1 MEERESKME
10 LQEEIQD
17 SRKMVDMTHG
27 TLGDKMMKVAIPLAL
42 TGILQQLF
50 NATSVAVLGQFVGKN
65 AMAAVGSNS
74 ALIGLLLNLFIGIS
88 MGANVVIA
96 RFTGQRNAAA
106 VHRAVHTAILVSIVC
121 GLGMIALGELVAGP
135 VVRLLGVPGDVYPM
149 ALLYLRI
156 YLIGMPVILLYNFES
171 AIFRSQGNTR
181 TPLLCLLA
189 AGCINLGLNLFFV
202 IVLHMNVN
210 GAATATV
217 VSNCVSSMLMLF
229 ILRRRTG
236 PLHVSLREL
245 HIDGKILKEMLRIGV
260 PAGMQGMVFS
270 LSNICIQSAI
280 NSLGSTVMAASAA
293 AFNIEIFEYYILTSF
308 GQTGTTFISQNFGAA
323 LNDRCRRVARICMA
337 QDLIAVALSASLLLF
352 FGRPLLSLFNTDPAV
367 VATGIVRLKFVL
379 GGELI
384 NALIEVLSDIMRGYG
399 YSLVPAL
406 STLFGI
412 CGVRIAW
419 VYTLFAHTHTFSMLM
434 AAYPGSWIVTAVI
447 VAIAYLVLKRR
458 KIIA

>member
-1 MEERESKME
+1 MEEEKSK
-10 LQEEIQD
+10 
-17 SRKMVDMTHG
+17 KTVDMIHG
-27 TLGDKMMKVAIPLAL
+27 TLGDKMLKVAVPLAL

-50 NATSVAVLGQFVGKN
+50 NATSVAVLGRFVGKN

-74 ALIGLLLNLFIGIS
+74 ALIGLLLNLFIGVS

-96 RFTGQRNAAA
+96 RFTGQRDKEA
-106 VHRAVHTAILVSIVC
+106 VSRAVHTAILVSLIS
-121 GLGMIALGELVAGP
+121 GFGMILIGELLAAP
-135 VVRLLGVPGDVYPM
+135 VVRLLGVPDDVFAM

-181 TPLLCLLA
+181 TPLICLLI

-217 VSNCVSSMLMLF
+217 ISNCVSSGLMMH
-229 ILRRRTG
+229 ILRHRTG
-236 PLHVSLREL
+236 ALQVRLREL
-245 HIDGKILKEMLRIGV
+245 RIDGKILKEILRIGV

-293 AFNIEIFEYYILTSF
+293 AFNIEIFEYYVVTSF
-308 GQTGTTFISQNFGAA
+308 GQTGTTFISQNYGAGFS
-323 LNDRCRRVARICMA
+323 DRCRKVSWICLA
-337 QDLIAVALSASLLLF
+337 QDLIAAGVSSVLLLA
-352 FGRPLLSLFNTDPAV
+352 FGRPLLSVFNTDPAV
-367 VATGIVRLKFVL
+367 VATGIVRLKFIL
-379 GGELI
+379 GGEVI
-384 NALIEVLSDIMRGYG
+384 NAFIEVMSDIMRGYG

-406 STLFGI
+406 ASLIGI
-412 CGVRIAW
+412 CGVRILW
-419 VYTLFAHTHTFSMLM
+419 VYTLFAHFGTFGSLM
-434 AAYPGSWIVTAVI
+434 AAYPGSWTVTAI
-447 VAIAYLVLKRR
+447 VVLIAYLVMRHR
-458 KIIA
+458 KVIA

>member
-1 MEERESKME
+1 MEEEK
-10 LQEEIQD
+10 
-17 SRKMVDMTHG
+17 SRKTVDMIHG
-27 TLGDKMMKVAIPLAL
+27 TLGDKMLKVAVPLAL

-50 NATSVAVLGQFVGKN
+50 NATSVAVLGRFVGKN

-74 ALIGLLLNLFIGIS
+74 ALIGLLLNLFIGVS

-96 RFTGQRNAAA
+96 RFTGQRNKEA
-106 VHRAVHTAILVSIVC
+106 VSRAVHTAILVSLIS
-121 GLGMIALGELVAGP
+121 GFGMILIGELLAAP
-135 VVRLLGVPGDVYPM
+135 VVRLLGVPDDVFAM

-181 TPLLCLLA
+181 TPLICLLI

-217 VSNCVSSMLMLF
+217 ISNCVSSGLMMH
-229 ILRRRTG
+229 ILRRRSG
-236 PLHVSLREL
+236 ALHLSLRAL
-245 HIDGKILKEMLRIGV
+245 RIDGKILKEILRIGV

-293 AFNIEIFEYYILTSF
+293 AFNIEIFEYYVVTSF
-308 GQTGTTFISQNFGAA
+308 GQTGTTFISQNSGAGFS
-323 LNDRCRRVARICMA
+323 DRCRKVSRICLL
-337 QDLIAVALSASLLLF
+337 QDLLAAGVSSALLLF
-352 FGRPLLSLFNTDPAV
+352 FGRHLLSVFNTDPAV
-367 VATGIVRLKFVL
+367 ITTGIIRLKFIL
-379 GGELI
+379 GGEII
-384 NALIEVLSDIMRGYG
+384 NAFIEVMSDIMRGYG

-406 STLFGI
+406 ASLIGI
-412 CGVRIAW
+412 CGVRILW
-419 VYTLFAHTHTFSMLM
+419 VYTLFAHFGTFGSLM
-434 AAYPGSWIVTAVI
+434 AAYPGSWTVTAI
-447 VAIAYLVLKRR
+447 VVLIAYLVMRHR
-458 KIIA
+458 KVIA

>member
-1 MEERESKME
+1 MEEKSKKK
-10 LQEEIQD
+10 
-17 SRKMVDMTHG
+17 SVDMIHG
-27 TLGDKMMKVAIPLAL
+27 TLGNKMLRVAIPLAM

-50 NATSVAVLGQFVGKN
+50 NATSVAVLGRFVGKN

-96 RFTGQRNAAA
+96 RFTGQKDPDA
-106 VHRAVHTAILVSIVC
+106 VHRAVHTSILVSVIC
-121 GLGMIALGELVAGP
+121 GLGMILIGELLAGP
-135 VVRLLGVPGDVYPM
+135 VVRLLGVPNDIYGM

-181 TPLLCLLA
+181 TPLLCLLM

-202 IVLHMNVN
+202 IILHMNVN

-217 VSNCVSSMLMLF
+217 VSNCISSGLMLH
-229 ILRRRTG
+229 ILRRHTG
-236 PLHVSLREL
+236 PLHVRFRDLR
-245 HIDGKILKEMLRIGV
+245 IDGKILKEILRIGV

-293 AFNIEIFEYYILTSF
+293 AFNIEIFEYYIVTSF
-308 GQTGTTFISQNFGAA
+308 GQTGTTFISQNYGAG
-323 LNDRCRRVARICMA
+323 LPDRCRKVSRICLL
-337 QDLIAVALSASLLLF
+337 QDLLAAGATSILLLT
-352 FGRPLLSLFNTDPAV
+352 FGRPLLALFNTDPAV
-367 VATGIVRLKFVL
+367 VSTGIIRLKFIL
-379 GGELI
+379 GGEVI
-384 NALIEVLSDIMRGYG
+384 NAFIEVLSDIMRGYG

-412 CGVRIAW
+412 CGVRILW

-434 AAYPGSWIVTAVI
+434 ATYPGSWTVTAVI
-447 VAIAYLVLKRR
+447 VLAAYIVLRRR
-458 KIIA
+458 KVIA